1 MTEYM
6 FDLIAIDPL
15 HLDSGVEALNEL
27 TKKRWQVITLVPF
40 GPSGK
45 SYLALLGRDKEEEKG
60 LQISLKAESTT
71 IGTLSDPAAN

>member
-1 MTEYM
+1 MMEYIL
-6 FDLIAIDPL
+6 DLITIDPL

-27 TKKRWQVITLVPF
+27 AKDRWKVITLVPF

-45 SYLALLGRDKEEEKG
+45 SYLALLGRDKEEQEG
-60 LQISLKAESTT
+60 LQVSLKAQPAI